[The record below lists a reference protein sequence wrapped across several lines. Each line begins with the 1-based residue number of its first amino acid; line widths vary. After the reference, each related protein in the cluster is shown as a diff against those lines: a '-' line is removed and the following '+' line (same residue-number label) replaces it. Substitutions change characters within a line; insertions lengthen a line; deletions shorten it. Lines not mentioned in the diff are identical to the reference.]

1 MGQKKKIYQT
11 LTLEVVGVDSAQPVL
26 AASVASQSI
35 KVNNVTVED
44 YKADQNFVD
53 ANQDFKTISFD

>member
-1 MGQKKKIYQT
+1 MGQKKKNYQT
-11 LTLEVVGVDSAQPVL
+11 MTLEVVGVDSAQPVL